1 MASHLSIEMLF
12 CTRYACEQISRSQVF
27 RMALGRVVP
36 WADWEE
42 WEEVRTGIFSEDLT
56 LRRAAVDRVNPYPC
70 NNFLY
75 SFA

>member
-1 MASHLSIEMLF
+1 
-12 CTRYACEQISRSQVF
+12 
-27 RMALGRVVP
+27 MALGRVVP